1 MIMKSKVKRIIC
13 LALILIVLSVLI
25 MGRYLNKNTIITK
38 NIIETPNLD
47 AELLINDPLSESQ
60 EFNILVVEI
69 NPIFESITDN
79 TLYPDNDGH
88 PKYSELFG
96 FNPQVSVSEQV
107 KDLEESSHGYL
118 DINIQWEYL
127 NEFPAFTQS
136 VTYTNGS
143 NINDVLTESFTYGNG
158 YTGYRMRED
167 KYLQYAW
174 DTARGKYS
182 WNKLLSNGIF
192 GSNSG
197 VNQSAYSFDYRYFIE
212 RLDLINRRNNKEFD
226 QVWIISMDPSFSY
239 ETMMVGRNSYWV
251 NGLPYYA
258 DCDNFIIGGASM
270 SRRDAQLHANCHGI
284 ENILDGAFA
293 RGSVN
298 IIGWGGEKVLKR
310 YFITYDDYKENDIDI
325 STEEAYNN
333 LNYWE
338 KFILQSY
345 TNSSERRICL

>member
-143 NINDVLTESFTYGNG
+143 NINDVLT
-158 YTGYRMRED
+158 
-167 KYLQYAW
+167 
-174 DTARGKYS
+174 
-182 WNKLLSNGIF
+182 
-192 GSNSG
+192 
-197 VNQSAYSFDYRYFIE
+197 
-212 RLDLINRRNNKEFD
+212 
-226 QVWIISMDPSFSY
+226 
-239 ETMMVGRNSYWV
+239 
-251 NGLPYYA
+251 
-258 DCDNFIIGGASM
+258 
-270 SRRDAQLHANCHGI
+270 
-284 ENILDGAFA
+284 
-293 RGSVN
+293 
-298 IIGWGGEKVLKR
+298 
-310 YFITYDDYKENDIDI
+310 
-325 STEEAYNN
+325 
-333 LNYWE
+333 
-338 KFILQSY
+338 
-345 TNSSERRICL
+345 

>member
-1 MIMKSKVKRIIC
+1 
-13 LALILIVLSVLI
+13 
-25 MGRYLNKNTIITK
+25 
-38 NIIETPNLD
+38 
-47 AELLINDPLSESQ
+47 
-60 EFNILVVEI
+60 
-69 NPIFESITDN
+69 
-79 TLYPDNDGH
+79 
-88 PKYSELFG
+88 
-96 FNPQVSVSEQV
+96 
-107 KDLEESSHGYL
+107 
-118 DINIQWEYL
+118 
-127 NEFPAFTQS
+127 
-136 VTYTNGS
+136 
-143 NINDVLTESFTYGNG
+143 
-158 YTGYRMRED
+158 MRED

-345 TNSSERRICL
+345 TNSSERRICFSW